1 MSEKKLENMILS
13 DKWTT
18 MSDSEIEKFMATPGM
33 CVIETEG
40 HIHASNGGIP
50 EDFKDSPNDEL
61 LVDVASPENQNS
73 PGDSTEDP
81 FEFPQRESID
91 EFIIHYDTINFED
104 SRYDH
109 VYMSCFA
116 DDSFFWIVI
125 LS

>member
-1 MSEKKLENMILS
+1 
-13 DKWTT
+13 

-81 FEFPQRESID
+81 FDFPQREFID
-91 EFIIHYDTINFED
+91 EFIIHYDTLNFED

-116 DDSFFWIVI
+116 DDSFF
-125 LS
+125 